1 MNRLSDRAQIA
12 RLQWSFAKGSLLIPK
27 PSRQR
32 VLNVVNPNFG
42 RVPRS
47 CSEHSRR
54 RLGGRLIK
62 GVSAE
67 GTRIT
72 RVIPF
77 YGGRGP
83 DIVDVEEKW
92 VSPDLKITVLA
103 KDKTSTN
110 PARKQLRR
118 FENLIAASPT
128 LRSLRFRRTIKV
140 VVK

>member
-1 MNRLSDRAQIA
+1 
-12 RLQWSFAKGSLLIPK
+12 
-27 PSRQR
+27 
-32 VLNVVNPNFG
+32 
-42 RVPRS
+42 
-47 CSEHSRR
+47 
-54 RLGGRLIK
+54 
-62 GVSAE
+62 
-67 GTRIT
+67 
-72 RVIPF
+72 VIPF